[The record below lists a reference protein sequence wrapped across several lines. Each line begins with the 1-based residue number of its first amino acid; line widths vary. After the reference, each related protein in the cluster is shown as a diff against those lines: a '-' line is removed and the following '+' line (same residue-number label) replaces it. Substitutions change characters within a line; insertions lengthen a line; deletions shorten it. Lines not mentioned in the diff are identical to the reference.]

1 MNLPQ
6 KDKNMET
13 KKVWL
18 VTGASKGLGLVLIN
32 KLLASGYSVA
42 ATSRNIEVLQEAV
55 IVNTATKGNFL
66 PLEVD
71 LVDEKSVENA
81 IQKTHETF
89 GRLDVIVN
97 NAGYGIGGTL
107 EELTQEEI
115 LQSFNINVFGTVNVI
130 QKAMPYLRA
139 QRSGYFINISSIAGF
154 APAIGWS
161 IYSAAKH
168 AIVGLSEVLA
178 EDVKSLGIKVTVV
191 APGAFRT
198 QFLSEDSL
206 VMSKNKIDDYKEVQ
220 ESHARYKAMN
230 GTQLGDPEKAAEVFI
245 NLAEDE
251 NPPVRLYLGSDSY
264 KRASN
269 KMETL
274 ASDMEKW
281 KSVSFSTDFTN

>member
-1 MNLPQ
+1 
-6 KDKNMET
+6 MEN

-18 VTGASKGLGLVLIN
+18 VTGASKGLGLTLVN
-32 KLLASGYSVA
+32 KLLATGYKVA
-42 ATSRNIEVLQEAV
+42 ATSRDIEALKEAV
-55 IVNTATKGNFL
+55 NNSSVNFL

-71 LVDEKSVENA
+71 LTNPISVENA
-81 IQKTHETF
+81 IQITNETF

-97 NAGYGIGGTL
+97 NAGYGIGGAI
-107 EELTQEEI
+107 EELSQEEI
-115 LQSFNINVFGTVNVI
+115 LQSFNVNVFGTINVI
-130 QKAMPYLRA
+130 EKAMPYLRA
-139 QRSGYFINISSIAGF
+139 QRSGYFINVSSIAGF

-206 VMSKNKIDDYKEVQ
+206 VMSKNKIEGYREIR
-220 ESHARYKAMN
+220 ESHARYDAMN
-230 GTQLGDPEKAAEVFI
+230 GKQLGDPEKAAQVFI
-245 NLAEDE
+245 DLAESDD
-251 NPPVRLYLGSDSY
+251 PPVRLYLGSDAY

-269 KMETL
+269 KIETIS
-274 ASDMEKW
+274 SDLEKW
-281 KSVSFSTDFTN
+281 KDVSLSTDFTN

>member
-1 MNLPQ
+1 
-6 KDKNMET
+6 MET

-18 VTGASKGLGLVLIN
+18 VTGASKGLGLVLVN
-32 KLLASGYSVA
+32 KLLASGYNVA
-42 ATSRNIEVLQEAV
+42 ATSRNIKALQDAV
-55 IVNTATKGNFL
+55 NDSEKGNFL
-66 PLEVD
+66 ALEVD
-71 LVDEKSVENA
+71 LTDEKSVESA

-97 NAGYGIGGTL
+97 NAGYGIGGTP

-115 LQSFNINVFGTVNVI
+115 LQSFNVNVFGTINVI

-206 VMSKNKIDDYKEVQ
+206 VMSKNKIDDYKEVR
-220 ESHARYKAMN
+220 ESHARYEGMD
-230 GTQLGDPEKAAEVFI
+230 GLQLGDPEKAATVFI
-245 NLAEDE
+245 NLAESE

-264 KRASN
+264 KRASS

-281 KSVSFSTDFTN
+281 KDVSLSTDFTN